1 MAGIYV
7 HIPFCSQSCFYCD
20 FHFSTSLKNKDRV
33 VSAIQ
38 KELQKR
44 KTYLKN
50 QEIKTVYF
58 GGGTPSLIPSAR
70 IKEIYS
76 MIKSQ
81 FIIGDDIEF
90 TIESNPE
97 NINLNLLN
105 EWYDIGVNRIS
116 LGVQSFNDEHLK
128 YMNRSHDARQAID
141 ALETLHCSRFD
152 NLNVDLIYGF
162 PSLSNSDLLKNL
174 ELLKDFN
181 VKHISCYCLTVEKNT
196 PLFHFIKKGVC
207 SPLDA
212 RQTKT
217 QFLLTRQTLIELG
230 YDHYEISNFA
240 EPGYQSQ
247 HNKNYWNQ
255 THYLGVG
262 PSAHSFNGKSR
273 QWNISNNIKYC
284 NSIENN
290 ISFFEKE
297 NLSKKNIINE
307 YILTS
312 LRTFS
317 GMNVKYFEDYL
328 NTRQMGKLNKQLIE
342 LKKRNLIKHIN
353 DSVSLTESGM
363 LIADSISSQLFLI

>member
-97 NINLNLLN
+97 NINSNLLN

-207 SPLDA
+207 SPLDS